1 MDDIKVI
8 IDMLYLMNKRSVL
21 KLERNNKLLKVLFIS
36 VKKEIKTNDPLFK
49 IVKQLRM
56 QNKKKTLKL
65 KKNNKLIKNIYENNK
80 RLTVKTEVNTEV
92 ILKKELE
99 KLQKEVDVL
108 RSAKGIR
115 EKTSGEIKKNK
126 KAALLIGINYQGTP
140 NELGG
145 CENDIYDMKAKLIK
159 NYGILEDDILV
170 ITEKESKKPTYANII
185 YGINW
190 LVEKNRQGYKN
201 IWFQYSGHGYFKKD
215 KNGDEL
221 DGRDECLVTV
231 DTKFITDDVLN
242 TNLVNRMSD
251 DVNMICIMDCCHSG
265 TIMDLKYKYKTRG
278 VCELQYNNK
287 DGKNIISISGCRD
300 DQSSADAWFTNKW
313 NGALTKKLMTVL
325 ERSTYSIT
333 NMNLLTE
340 LQTELGNDRF
350 TQRPVI
356 TASRR
361 LTENS
366 PFII

>member
-1 MDDIKVI
+1 MENIKVI
-8 IDMLYLMNKRSVL
+8 IDMLYLMNKRSLL
-21 KLERNNKLLKVLFIS
+21 KLERNNKLLRVLYIE
-36 VKKEIKTNDPLFK
+36 VKNKINEKEKLYN
-49 IVKQLRM
+49 IVKRLRM
-56 QNKKKTLKL
+56 RNKKRTLKI
-65 KKNNKLIKNIYENNK
+65 KKNNKSIKNIYENFK
-80 RLTVKTEVNTEV
+80 RLTVAPEDL
-92 ILKKELE
+92 LKKELE
-99 KLQKEVDVL
+99 ELQKEVDIL
-108 RSAKGIR
+108 RNRKGKR
-115 EKTSGEIKKNK
+115 EKTSGEIKINK
-126 KAALLIGINYQGTP
+126 KAALLIGINYQGTK

-145 CENDIYDMKAKLIK
+145 CENDIYDMKARLMV

-170 ITEKESKKPTYANII
+170 LTEKESKKPTYANII

-190 LVEKNRQGYKN
+190 LVEKNREGYKN

-265 TIMDLKYKYKTRG
+265 TIMDLKYKYKRRG
-278 VCELQYNNK
+278 HCELQYNNK

-300 DQSSADAWFTNKW
+300 KETSADAWFTNKW

-361 LTENS
+361 LTENT